1 MSVDTPPQIERDKR
15 GRPLPPPGVA
25 PTSLK
30 MALVVPVFAVLM
42 LGVVIAINVV
52 TSDTP
57 PAKSVVPIAGSSAG
71 LTVSLI
77 NPFAP
82 LVAAGEPPD
91 DILNSVVIPN
101 GSTQI
106 RQIHTG
112 GQATSFDAA
121 FLYSTT
127 SSQGSLYSFF
137 HAQIAARGWK
147 IFSTGAPAGGK
158 GVEILAQKAGTDGWY
173 WEEGV
178 IIHPTT
184 FNAQNQQSTTYT
196 IRLYQASS
204 DS

>member
-42 LGVVIAINVV
+42 LGVVIVSNVV

-57 PAKSVVPIAGSSAG
+57 PAKSVVPIADSSAG
-71 LTVSLI
+71 LTVASI

-82 LVAAGEPPD
+82 FVAAGEPVD
-91 DILNSVVIPN
+91 DILNSVVIPD

-112 GQATSFDAA
+112 GQVTSFDVA

-137 HAQIAARGWK
+137 HSQMAARGWK
-147 IFSTGAPAGGK
+147 IFSTGAPTGGK
-158 GVEILAQKAGTDGWY
+158 GIEILAQKAGTDGWY

-184 FNAQNQQSTTYT
+184 FNAQNEQITTYT

-204 DS
+204 NA